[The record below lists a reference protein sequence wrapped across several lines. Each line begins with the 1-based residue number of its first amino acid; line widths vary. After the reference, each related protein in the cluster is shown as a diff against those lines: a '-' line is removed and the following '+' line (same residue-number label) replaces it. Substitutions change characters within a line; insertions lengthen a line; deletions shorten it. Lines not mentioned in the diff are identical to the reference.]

1 MQRLLDQVTQVFNA
15 DADARRRGRILIILS
30 LVMMLVSVS
39 STPLILLGSRPFVP
53 STIVAVGFVIML
65 VAGLLARYGFV
76 MLGGLLLVAGV
87 ILPPLLVL
95 VFDRSQQ
102 LTMVYFALPIIVAGL
117 VLRPVY
123 VWLSLGL
130 VFVGLFGISLSAPE
144 MLAQSSYQI
153 ALANSTFLLI
163 SITVLVFAGS
173 WVTDSAMKRAREAQ
187 SAAEAAAQDLIA
199 INAALDDRVAA
210 RTSELAAV
218 LGEVERRAAE
228 QEQLIRE
235 NEYQRVVIR
244 ELSVPV
250 LPISA
255 TTLVM
260 PLVGALDSARL
271 ADLQEQSL
279 TAIEEHGARRLLL
292 DITGVPVVD
301 TQVAQGLIRV
311 VEAAR
316 LLGAE
321 VVLVGVRPEVAQAV
335 VSLGVNLATMRSY
348 SDLRSALVA

>member
-1 MQRLLDQVTQVFNA
+1 MQRLFNQATVVFNA

-30 LVMMLVSVS
+30 LVMMVVCVF
-39 STPLILLGSRPFVP
+39 STPLILLGPAPLVP
-53 STIVAVGFVIML
+53 GLIVAVGFVIML
-65 VAGLLARYGFV
+65 AAGVVGRFGYVLV
-76 MLGGLLLVAGV
+76 GGLLLVAAV
-87 ILPPLLVL
+87 NLPPLLIL
-95 VFDRSQQ
+95 VVDRSQP
-102 LTMVYFALPIIVAGL
+102 LTMFYFAFSIIVAGL
-117 VLRPVY
+117 VLPPTY
-123 VWLSLGL
+123 VWLALGL
-130 VFVGLFGISLSAPE
+130 VLAGLFGLSVSAPE
-144 MLAQSSYQI
+144 LLAQPAYQI
-153 ALANSTFLLI
+153 ALWNTTFFLI
-163 SITVLVFAGS
+163 TIATLVFAGS
-173 WVTDSAMKRAREAQ
+173 WVTNATMKRAREAQ
-187 SAAEAAAQDLIA
+187 FTAEAAAQELVA

-218 LGEVERRAAE
+218 LGEAERRAAE

-271 ADLQEQSL
+271 ANLQEQSL
-279 TAIEEHGARRLLL
+279 TAIEEYGARRLLL

-335 VSLGVNLATMRSY
+335 VGLGVNLASMRSY
-348 SDLRSALVA
+348 SDLRSALLA